1 MRMLIVLFYPR
12 ATEKTLLI
20 YRSLSKKDLKYILCL
35 IITKFIALHLIRD
48 IGLSVVAYDAIYT
61 AKPRS
66 EIECLCNDVVLSVFH
81 LQESVLLADEHGVCF
96 QALMLQGTIQSVFS
110 IFKACFQALMLQGT
124 IQSVFSIF
132 KALCKDLLKENSCP
146 GGGPGRDSLQ
156 RSQRSWWDHISSFS
170 QILRSSEYETT
181 LSFYLEPFF
190 SKISRT

>member
-12 ATEKTLLI
+12 ETEKTLLI

-35 IITKFIALHLIRD
+35 IIMKFIASHLIRD
-48 IGLSVVAYDAIYT
+48 IGLPAVAYDAIYT

-66 EIECLCNDVVLSVFH
+66 EIECLCNDVVLFH

-146 GGGPGRDSLQ
+146 GGTRQGQFTEKSEKLVGSYFFIQSDRP
-156 RSQRSWWDHISSFS
+156 
-170 QILRSSEYETT
+170 ILRIRNDFIFLLRT
-181 LSFYLEPFF
+181 LF
-190 SKISRT
+190 